1 MVHPSFLAEA
11 QELLD
16 SPISEEDLFAEA
28 MALPPES
35 AAGEEAEDNP
45 FGKKR

>member
-28 MALPPES
+28 MVLPPEFAPS
-35 AAGEEAEDNP
+35 KETEDYP
-45 FGKKR
+45 LRKKR